1 VSEVLQISA
10 PKNPTT
16 AETGLQ
22 NFAIGSRRF
31 SGSLIH
37 RFSHLLPFMQ
47 ILEELGTFII
57 SVALAV
63 VLIGV
68 ATVMLYYFNPQQP
81 LDHAK
86 AAFYPLVKPL
96 NATHVWL
103 GVKFSADKVEVV
115 ELKYQYR
122 WRWVDV
128 PVARF
133 TADRAVWLNATDG
146 RPVAA
151 PCSANV
157 TVATRCG
164 PAARSLSFTPVCI
177 QREEGVWVDLTGIKL
192 AMEAYARFLA
202 ECYAMANT
210 PVLTAYYRVEPGGTS
225 PDMLY
230 VELKNIWREPLVLIM
245 TSDLNTVNNLLS
257 GRVLPYPEYAPG
269 RGLPYP
275 VLLEPNEVIRL
286 SSDLLHWPV
295 VNAPGFS
302 DAGWH
307 RWIYLDAFVHSLEL
321 WTNGVPAYN
330 NTGMPAYVKTPQGY
344 YINLTTHTITADPNC
359 RPAQQLPQF
368 SPGYNHWEGWV
379 RLDCSWVRV
388 RNTAPGV
395 TEYTTIYV
403 MKVPLSGSWAP
414 NHRLYIFAL
423 PASELKLFGG
433 WFNRTTKVSGDR
445 VNITTVVRN
454 GTQTVGLGVAL
465 PYVLYPAVLW
475 PQSDGTLLLQWLP
488 TSAPAAD
495 PKYVRNASLA
505 PGQAYVIT
513 APGSGARIL
522 YADGDVWIA
531 SMKTLYGIKLTF
543 GSRLPIGS
551 VQVYSDIGCSYPES
565 VEPGGVLACTQSRYS
580 EITDNLRS
588 WSARCDY
595 SAPLGNVAAEDT
607 GQRREEYDFAK
618 KRYVNYWLLNVS
630 MYTLNGLRYLG
641 QVWAPDDVD
650 YACSY
655 GRFTFSLKDGG
666 YGHCCFWVERNKPRW
681 SCTRRGTAFTLKAEL
696 NNDKLYIYRDGR
708 VAAVVS
714 DWRSVPAVR
723 SVLVQWKMPK
733 ELPEPSAAAF
743 VIDHDSFDPLNQHN
757 AARGVRTA
765 YRGGEEKA
773 SVPYAI
779 RADLRGSLVYFVNA
793 TADYRAKLVTAS
805 NNRQYVRASWAQTLH
820 VYYLG
825 QYLGQ
830 PFNQF
835 LRERLTRDRLT
846 AYDAIYAVTY
856 HEPLSDVPGGGS
868 ASQPDSYCIPR
879 KEYGTPAEAEITSL
893 SINGDT
899 ARGTFSAIIPVREYG
914 CGQVRRYNITK
925 PIHTFWTQTQGL
937 GITDDQGNICIGNDI
952 IAEGRIIICNT
963 SINQRR

>member
-1 VSEVLQISA
+1 M
-10 PKNPTT
+10 
-16 AETGLQ
+16 
-22 NFAIGSRRF
+22 R
-31 SGSLIH
+31 
-37 RFSHLLPFMQ
+37 
-47 ILEELGTFII
+47 ILEELGTFIV
-57 SVALAV
+57 SAALAV

-68 ATVMLYYFNPQQP
+68 AAVLLYYFNPQQP
-81 LDHAK
+81 VDHAK

-96 NATHVWL
+96 NETRVWL
-103 GVKFSADKVEVV
+103 GVRPSADKVEVV

-122 WRWVDV
+122 GRWVDV

-146 RPVAA
+146 RPVAV

-157 TVATRCG
+157 TVATRYG
-164 PAARSLSFTPVCI
+164 TAARSLSFTPVCI
-177 QREEGVWVDLTGIKL
+177 QREEGTWVDLTGIKL

-202 ECYAMANT
+202 EYYAMANT
-210 PVLTAYYRVEPGGTS
+210 PVLTAYYRVEPGGNR
-225 PDMLY
+225 PDMFY

-257 GRVLPYPEYAPG
+257 GRVLPYPDYAPG

-275 VLLEPNEVIRL
+275 ILLEPNEVIRL
-286 SSDLLHWPV
+286 SSSHLYWPT

-330 NTGMPAYVKTPQGY
+330 GTDMPAYVKTPQGY
-344 YINLTTHTITADPNC
+344 YINLTTHTIAADPNC
-359 RPAQQLPQF
+359 KPAQQLPQL

-379 RLDCSWVRV
+379 RLDCSWLRV
-388 RNTAPGV
+388 RRFEGGV
-395 TEYTTIYV
+395 TEYSTIYV
-403 MKVPLSGSWAP
+403 MKVPLSGGWAPP

-433 WFNRTTKVSGDR
+433 WFNRTTKASGDR
-445 VNITTVVRN
+445 VEITTVVKN
-454 GTQTVGLGVAL
+454 GTQAVGLGVAL
-465 PYVLYPAVLW
+465 PCILYSVVIW

-488 TSAPAAD
+488 ASAPAAD
-495 PKYVRNASLA
+495 PKYVKNATLA
-505 PGQAYVIT
+505 PGQAYTIT

-522 YADGDVWIA
+522 YADGDVWLA
-531 SMKTLYGIKLTF
+531 SMKALYGIKLTF

-551 VQVYSDIGCSYPES
+551 VQVCSDIGCTYPQS
-565 VEPGGVLACTQSRYS
+565 VEPGGMLACTQSSYS
-580 EITDNLRS
+580 GIDYILRS
-588 WSARCDY
+588 WSVRCDY
-595 SAPLGNVAAEDT
+595 SAPLNNVAAKDT
-607 GQRREEYDFAK
+607 GQRKKEFDFVK

-666 YGHCCFWVERNKPRW
+666 YGYCCFWVENNKPQW
-681 SCTRRGTAFTLKAEL
+681 SCRRQGTAFTLKAEL
-696 NNDKLYIYRDGR
+696 KNDKLYIYRDGR
-708 VAAVVS
+708 VVAVVS

-723 SVLVQWKMPK
+723 SVVVQWKIPK
-733 ELPEPSAAAF
+733 ELPEPSVAAF
-743 VIDHDSFDPLNQHN
+743 VIDYDGFDPLNEHC
-757 AARGVRTA
+757 AARGVRLTH
-765 YRGGEEKA
+765 RGGEDKV

-779 RADLRGSLVYFVNA
+779 RADLRGSLVYFVNS
-793 TADYRAKLVTAS
+793 TADYRTQRVTAA
-805 NNRQYVRASWAQTLH
+805 NNRQYVRVSWAQTLQ

-825 QYLGQ
+825 QYQGQ
-830 PFNQF
+830 RFNQF

-856 HEPLSDVPGGGS
+856 HEPLPDIPAGGGS

-879 KEYGTPAEAEITSL
+879 KEYGSPIDAKVTSL

-899 ARGTFSAIIPVREYG
+899 ARGTFSVIIPVREYG
-914 CGQVRRYNITK
+914 CGQVRQYNETK
-925 PIHTFWTQTQGL
+925 PIHTFYTKTEGL
-937 GITDDQGNICIGNDI
+937 GITDDQGNICIGREINARTI
-952 IAEGRIIICNT
+952 SCNT
-963 SINQRR
+963 DDNQQR

>member
-1 VSEVLQISA
+1 V
-10 PKNPTT
+10 
-16 AETGLQ
+16 
-22 NFAIGSRRF
+22 
-31 SGSLIH
+31 
-37 RFSHLLPFMQ
+37 
-47 ILEELGTFII
+47 
-57 SVALAV
+57 
-63 VLIGV
+63 
-68 ATVMLYYFNPQQP
+68 
-81 LDHAK
+81 
-86 AAFYPLVKPL
+86 
-96 NATHVWL
+96 
-103 GVKFSADKVEVV
+103 
-115 ELKYQYR
+115 
-122 WRWVDV
+122 
-128 PVARF
+128 
-133 TADRAVWLNATDG
+133 
-146 RPVAA
+146 

-157 TVATRCG
+157 TVATRYG
-164 PAARSLSFTPVCI
+164 TASRAVSFTPVCL

-202 ECYAMANT
+202 EYYAMANT
-210 PVLTAYYRVEPGGTS
+210 PVLTAYYRVEPGGTG
-225 PDMLY
+225 PDVLY

-275 VLLEPNEVIRL
+275 VVLEPNETIRL
-286 SSDLLHWPV
+286 SSNLLHWPT

-330 NTGMPAYVKTPQGY
+330 STDIPAYVKTPQGY
-344 YINLTTHTITADPNC
+344 YINLTTYTITADPNC

-379 RLDCSWVRV
+379 RLDCSWIRV

-403 MKVPLSGSWAP
+403 MKVPLSGGWAPP

-433 WFNRTTKVSGDR
+433 WFNRTTKVSGDQ
-445 VNITTVVRN
+445 VKITTVVKN

-465 PYVLYPAVLW
+465 PYIIYSVAIW
-475 PQSDGTLLLQWLP
+475 PQNDGTLLLQWLP

-495 PKYVRNASLA
+495 PKYVRNATLTS
-505 PGQAYVIT
+505 GQAYVIT

-522 YADGDVWIA
+522 YADGDVWVAYIWTKA
-531 SMKTLYGIKLTF
+531 SIRYTYSISF

-551 VQVYSDIGCSYPES
+551 IQMCDDFGCTYPQS
-565 VEPGGVLACTQSRYS
+565 VEPGGVLACAQYGDS
-580 EITDNLRS
+580 EIDDATPS
-588 WSARCDY
+588 WSVRCDY
-595 SAPLGNVAAEDT
+595 NAPLNNVAAKDT
-607 GQRREEYDFAK
+607 GQRKKDFDFVK
-618 KRYVNYWLLNVS
+618 KRDRYYWLLNVS

-641 QVWAPDDVD
+641 QVWAPDDRD

-666 YGHCCFWVERNKPRW
+666 YGYCCFWVENNKPQW
-681 SCTRRGTAFTLKAEL
+681 SCTRQGTAFTLKAEL
-696 NNDKLYIYRDGR
+696 KDDKLYIYRDGR
-708 VAAVVS
+708 QVAVVS
-714 DWRSVPAVR
+714 DWRNVPAVR
-723 SVLVQWKMPK
+723 SVVVQWKIPK
-733 ELPEPSAAAF
+733 ELPEPSVAAF
-743 VIDHDSFDPLNQHN
+743 VIDGDSFDPLNQHN
-757 AARGVRTA
+757 AMRGVRLTH
-765 YRGGEEKA
+765 RGGDDKA
-773 SVPYAI
+773 SVPYAV
-779 RADLRGSLVYFVNA
+779 RADLRGSLVYFVNS
-793 TADYRAKLVTAS
+793 TADYRTKYVTAS
-805 NNRQYVRASWAQTLH
+805 DGRQYVRVSWAQTLY

-868 ASQPDSYCIPR
+868 ASQPDGVCVTR
-879 KEYGTPAEAEITSL
+879 KEYGEPVDAKVTNL

-899 ARGTFSAIIPVREYG
+899 AIGTFSAIIPVREYG
-914 CGQVRRYNITK
+914 CGQVRQYNITQ
-925 PIHTFWTQTQGL
+925 PIHTFYTKTEGL
-937 GITDDQGNICIGNDI
+937 GITDDKGNSCIGN
-952 IAEGRIIICNT
+952 N
-963 SINQRR
+963 INVQTISCDTGNN

>member
-1 VSEVLQISA
+1 
-10 PKNPTT
+10 
-16 AETGLQ
+16 
-22 NFAIGSRRF
+22 
-31 SGSLIH
+31 
-37 RFSHLLPFMQ
+37 
-47 ILEELGTFII
+47 
-57 SVALAV
+57 
-63 VLIGV
+63 
-68 ATVMLYYFNPQQP
+68 
-81 LDHAK
+81 
-86 AAFYPLVKPL
+86 
-96 NATHVWL
+96 
-103 GVKFSADKVEVV
+103 
-115 ELKYQYR
+115 
-122 WRWVDV
+122 
-128 PVARF
+128 
-133 TADRAVWLNATDG
+133 
-146 RPVAA
+146 
-151 PCSANV
+151 
-157 TVATRCG
+157 
-164 PAARSLSFTPVCI
+164 
-177 QREEGVWVDLTGIKL
+177 VDLTGIKL

-202 ECYAMANT
+202 EYYAMANT
-210 PVLTAYYRVEPGGTS
+210 PVLTAYYRVEPGGQY
-225 PDMLY
+225 PDWLY
-230 VELKNIWREPLVLIM
+230 LELKNIWREPLVLIM
-245 TSDLNTVNNLLS
+245 TSDLGTVNNLLS

-269 RGLPYP
+269 RGLPHP

-286 SSDLLHWPV
+286 SNDPLHLPV

-307 RWIYLDAFVHSLEL
+307 RWIYLDAFVRNLEL

-330 NTGMPAYVKTPQGY
+330 GSSVPAYVKTPQGY

-379 RLDCSWVRV
+379 KMDCSWLRV
-388 RNTAPGV
+388 RRFEDGGA
-395 TEYTTIYV
+395 EYTTIYV
-403 MKVPLSGSWAP
+403 MKVPLSGSYAP

-445 VNITTVVRN
+445 VNITTVVKN
-454 GTQTVGLGVAL
+454 GTQTVGLGMAL
-465 PYVLYPAVLW
+465 PYVLYSAVLW
-475 PQSDGTLLLQWLP
+475 PQGDGTLLLQWLP
-488 TSAPAAD
+488 ASAPAAD
-495 PKYVRNASLA
+495 PKYVRNAILA

-513 APGSGARIL
+513 APGGGARIL

-551 VQVYSDIGCSYPES
+551 VQVCSDIGCTYPQS

-580 EITDNLRS
+580 EIDEVLRS

-595 SAPLGNVAAEDT
+595 DAPLGNVAAKDT
-607 GQRREEYDFAK
+607 GQRRREYDFAK
-618 KRYVNYWLLNVS
+618 KRYLNYWLLNVS
-630 MYTLNGLRYLG
+630 MYTLSGLRHLG
-641 QVWAPDDVD
+641 QVWAPDDKD

-666 YGHCCFWVERNKPRW
+666 YGHCCFWVEDNKPRW

-696 NNDKLYIYRDGR
+696 KDGKLYIYRDGR
-708 VAAVVS
+708 EVAVVS
-714 DWRSVPAVR
+714 DWRNVPAER
-723 SVLVQWKMPK
+723 SIVVQWKTPK

-743 VIDHDSFDPLNQHN
+743 VIDSDGFDPLNQHC

-765 YRGGEEKA
+765 YRGGGEKV

-793 TADYRAKLVTAS
+793 TADYRSRYVTAS
-805 NNRQYVRASWAQTLH
+805 DGKQYVRASWAQTLH

-825 QYLGQ
+825 QYHGQ

-835 LRERLTRDRLT
+835 IRERLTRDRLT

-856 HEPLSDVPGGGS
+856 HEPLSDVPGGDS
-868 ASQPDSYCIPR
+868 ASQPASYCIPR
-879 KEYGTPAEAEITSL
+879 KEYGNPVEAKVTDL

-914 CGQVRRYNITK
+914 CGQERRYNETK
-925 PIHTFWTQTQGL
+925 PIHTFWTKTEGL
-937 GITDDQGNICIGNDI
+937 GITDDQGNICIGRQINT
-952 IAEGRIIICNT
+952 EGRISCGTGN
-963 SINQRR
+963 NQQQQK

>member
-1 VSEVLQISA
+1 M
-10 PKNPTT
+10 
-16 AETGLQ
+16 
-22 NFAIGSRRF
+22 R
-31 SGSLIH
+31 
-37 RFSHLLPFMQ
+37 
-47 ILEELGTFII
+47 ILEELGTFVV
-57 SVALAV
+57 SLALAV

-68 ATVMLYYFNPQQP
+68 AAVMLYYFNPQQP
-81 LDHAK
+81 VDHAK

-103 GVKFSADKVEVV
+103 GVKPSADRVEVV

-122 WRWVDV
+122 GRWVDV
-128 PVARF
+128 PVARL
-133 TADRAVWLNATDG
+133 TADRAVWLNTTDG
-146 RPVAA
+146 RPAA
-151 PCSANV
+151 VPCSANV
-157 TVATRCG
+157 TVATRYG
-164 PAARSLSFTPVCI
+164 TAARSLSFTPVCI

-202 ECYAMANT
+202 EYYAMANT

-230 VELKNIWREPLVLIM
+230 VELKNIWKEPLVLIM

-269 RGLPYP
+269 RSLPYP

-286 SSDLLHWPV
+286 SSNLLHWPV

-330 NTGMPAYVKTPQGY
+330 GSSVPAYVKTPQGY
-344 YINLTTHTITADPNC
+344 YINLTTHTIAADPNC

-388 RNTAPGV
+388 KNTAPGV

-403 MKVPLSGSWAP
+403 MKVPLSGGWAP
-414 NHRLYIFAL
+414 NRRLYIFAL

-433 WFNRTTKVSGDR
+433 WFSRTTKVSGNR
-445 VNITTVVRN
+445 VNITTVVKN
-454 GTQTVGLGVAL
+454 GTQTVGLGMAL
-465 PYVLYPAVLW
+465 PYVLYSAVLW

-495 PKYVRNASLA
+495 PKYVKNATLA
-505 PGQAYVIT
+505 PGQAYTIT
-513 APGSGARIL
+513 MSGGGARIL

-531 SMKTLYGIKLTF
+531 YIRTKAGIRYTYAISF

-551 VQVYSDIGCSYPES
+551 IQMCGGTGCSYPQS
-565 VEPGGVLACTQSRYS
+565 VEPGGVLACTQYGDS
-580 EITDNLRS
+580 EIDDSTPS
-588 WSARCDY
+588 WSVRCDY
-595 SAPLGNVAAEDT
+595 DAPLNNVAAKNT
-607 GQRREEYDFAK
+607 GQRKSEYDFAK

-630 MYTLNGLRYLG
+630 MYTLNGVRYLG
-641 QVWAPDDVD
+641 QVWAPDDKD

-666 YGHCCFWVERNKPRW
+666 YGHCCFWVEDNKPQW

-708 VAAVVS
+708 EVAVIS
-714 DWRSVPAVR
+714 DWRDVPAVR
-723 SVLVQWKMPK
+723 SVVVQWKTPK

-743 VIDHDSFDPLNQHN
+743 VIDRDGFDPLNQHC
-757 AARGVRTA
+757 AARGMRTA

-793 TADYRAKLVTAS
+793 TADYRSRYVTAS
-805 NNRQYVRASWAQTLH
+805 DGKKYVRASWAQTLH

-825 QYLGQ
+825 QYHGQ

-868 ASQPDSYCIPR
+868 ASRPDGVCVPR
-879 KEYGTPAEAEITSL
+879 KEYGDPAEAKVTDL

-899 ARGTFSAIIPVREYG
+899 ARGTFSVIIPVREYG
-914 CGQVRRYNITK
+914 CGQARQYNITK
-925 PIHTFWTQTQGL
+925 PIDTFWTKTEGL
-937 GITDDQGNICIGNDI
+937 GITDDQGNICIGNNI
-952 IAEGRIIICNT
+952 NAQTISCNT
-963 SINQRR
+963 GNNQQQQK

>member
-1 VSEVLQISA
+1 M
-10 PKNPTT
+10 
-16 AETGLQ
+16 
-22 NFAIGSRRF
+22 R
-31 SGSLIH
+31 
-37 RFSHLLPFMQ
+37 
-47 ILEELGTFII
+47 ILEELGTFIV
-57 SVALAV
+57 SLALA
-63 VLIGV
+63 LAILGV
-68 ATVMLYYFNPQQP
+68 AAVMLYYFNPQQP
-81 LDHAK
+81 VDHAK

-96 NATHVWL
+96 NKTHVWL
-103 GVKFSADKVEVV
+103 GVKPSADRVEVV

-122 WRWVDV
+122 GRWVDV
-128 PVARF
+128 PIAKF
-133 TADRAVWLNATDG
+133 TADRAVWLNTTDG
-146 RPVAA
+146 RPAA
-151 PCSANV
+151 VPCFANV
-157 TVATRCG
+157 TVATRYG
-164 PAARSLSFTPVCI
+164 TAARSLSFTPVCI

-202 ECYAMANT
+202 EYYAMANT

-230 VELKNIWREPLVLIM
+230 LELKNIWREPFVLIM

-330 NTGMPAYVKTPQGY
+330 GTDVPAYVKTPQGY
-344 YINLTTHTITADPNC
+344 YINFTTHTIAADPNC
-359 RPAQQLPQF
+359 KPAQQLPQF

-388 RNTAPGV
+388 RRFEDGV

-403 MKVPLSGSWAP
+403 MKVPLSGGWAPP

-433 WFNRTTKVSGDR
+433 QFNRTTKVSGNR
-445 VNITTVVRN
+445 VNITTVVKN
-454 GTQTVGLGVAL
+454 GTQTVGLGMAL
-465 PYVLYPAVLW
+465 PYVLYTVVIW
-475 PQSDGTLLLQWLP
+475 PQGDGTLLLQWLP

-495 PKYVRNASLA
+495 PKYVRNATLA

-531 SMKTLYGIKLTF
+531 SMRTLYGIKLTF

-551 VQVYSDIGCSYPES
+551 VQVCSDIGCTYPES
-565 VEPGGVLACTQSRYS
+565 VEPGGVLACTQSSYS
-580 EITDNLRS
+580 EIDEVLRS

-595 SAPLGNVAAEDT
+595 DAPLNNVVAKDT
-607 GQRREEYDFAK
+607 GQRKTQFDFVK
-618 KRYVNYWLLNVS
+618 KRDINFWLLNVS
-630 MYTLNGLRYLG
+630 MYTLSGLRYLG
-641 QVWAPDDVD
+641 QVWAPDDKD

-666 YGHCCFWVERNKPRW
+666 YGYCCFWVEDNKPQW

-708 VAAVVS
+708 EVAVIS
-714 DWRSVPAVR
+714 DWRNVPAVR
-723 SVLVQWKMPK
+723 SVVVQWKIPK

-743 VIDHDSFDPLNQHN
+743 VIDRDDFDPLNQHC
-757 AARGVRTA
+757 AARGVRLTH
-765 YRGGEEKA
+765 RGGEEKA

-779 RADLRGSLVYFVNA
+779 RADLRGSLVYFVNS
-793 TADYRAKLVTAS
+793 TADYRSRYVTAS
-805 NNRQYVRASWAQTLH
+805 DGKQYVRASWAQTLH

-825 QYLGQ
+825 QYHGQ
-830 PFNQF
+830 PFDQF

-856 HEPLSDVPGGGS
+856 HEPQSDVPGGGS
-868 ASQPDSYCIPR
+868 APQPASYCIPR
-879 KEYGTPAEAEITSL
+879 KEYGNPVEAEVTSL

-899 ARGTFSAIIPVREYG
+899 ARGTFSVKIPVREYG
-914 CGQVRRYNITK
+914 CGQERRYNETK
-925 PIHTFWTQTQGL
+925 PIHTFWTKTEGL
-937 GITDDQGNICIGNDI
+937 GITDDQGNICIGR
-952 IAEGRIIICNT
+952 E
-963 SINQRR
+963 INVQTISCDTGNNQQKQK